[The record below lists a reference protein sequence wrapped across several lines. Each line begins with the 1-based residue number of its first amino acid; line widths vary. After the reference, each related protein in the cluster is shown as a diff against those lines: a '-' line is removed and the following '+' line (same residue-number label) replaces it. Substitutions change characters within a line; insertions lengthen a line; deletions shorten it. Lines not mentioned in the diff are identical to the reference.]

1 MAPSEQLTII
11 RTEDQQPDM
20 TGWPMERRML
30 WKLVKENGTKSTTIA
45 RAISCSDS
53 AVRRYLGEPGY
64 KASDEFL
71 AKLRE
76 YLVGVGFWEDEEEG
90 EPAKYK
96 DSLSQMAFDETEAA
110 RRAWFVLNNSMEMK
124 DFGMICGPSGCGK
137 TYAVKQWMQDNPG
150 RAVFITANGRM
161 ACKAIIKRIAK
172 ALEVRSYGDTDT
184 LIEFVRDELTA
195 HPRLIIIDEADQ
207 LKSIAKFELLRTI
220 YDECDGARSPIGV
233 VLIGNEDLSRI
244 ILQAAVDREELSRI
258 HNRFGA
264 YQKLDMP
271 SRQEAEQLLEG
282 YNISPKAR
290 EHLINIA
297 RNRRRGGIC
306 VLRKV
311 MAILLGA
318 VGGGRITEEHVLSE
332 ALARSVLSLNA

>member
-1 MAPSEQLTII
+1 MAEQLALI

-20 TGWPMERRML
+20 SGWPKERRML
-30 WKLVKENGTKSTTIA
+30 WRLVKDNGTKSTTIGK
-45 RAISCSDS
+45 AIGCSDS
-53 AVRRYLGEPGY
+53 AVRRYLNGSY

-76 YLVGVGFWEDEEEG
+76 YLVGVGFWEEEDSSG
-90 EPAKYK
+90 EPAEYK
-96 DSLSQMAFDETEAA
+96 SSLQQMDFIETESA
-110 RRAWFVLNNSMEMK
+110 RRAWFVMNNSMEMK

-150 RAVFITANGRM
+150 RAILITANGRM
-161 ACKAIIKRIAK
+161 ACKAIVKRIAK

-184 LIEFVRDELTA
+184 LIEFVRDELTS

-207 LKSIAKFELLRTI
+207 LKSIAKLELLRTI
-220 YDECDGARSPIGV
+220 YDECDSAGSPIGV
-233 VLIGNEDLSRI
+233 VLIGNEDLSRF

-282 YNISPKAR
+282 YNLTAKAK
-290 EHLINIA
+290 EQLLNIA
-297 RNRRRGGIC
+297 RNKRRGGIR

-318 VGGGRITEEHVLSE
+318 VGDGRITEEHVLSE